1 MWVRQATLYW
11 KTKRYSVV
19 PGAIRNCQY
28 SPVGLGLQACT
39 SLKGWVG
46 RHVVA
51 LLPLGTPQPL
61 LGQAWA
67 SQQGSAGDRQ
77 HCLVLNSGQIS
88 SICCF
93 ICFGY
98 SGNPPFVILVK
109 SCQIAF
115 IIVTS
120 TGLKHEYFLLFQISP
135 CIIVCIVY
143 PFLCSSKVKLRQ
155 TLASHTRSKF
165 TQEYFCRQGTP
176 KYLLCF

>member
-11 KTKRYSVV
+11 QTKRYSVV

-98 SGNPPFVILVK
+98 SGNPPFCYTGKIMSDSIHHCYFHRIKAWVLFVISDFPLYHSLYSV
-109 SCQIAF
+109 S
-115 IIVTS
+115 
-120 TGLKHEYFLLFQISP
+120 IS
-135 CIIVCIVY
+135 
-143 PFLCSSKVKLRQ
+143 LQ
-155 TLASHTRSKF
+155 
-165 TQEYFCRQGTP
+165 Q
-176 KYLLCF
+176 